1 MSHNIRILLAI
12 IASIVTVCSSLPDY
26 HKQMSPTQLQS
37 VFHVDDVNAVPH
49 YEVVQLLHNSFDD
62 GLASL
67 PEHYRRRRRRSIN
80 SDAFNAD
87 ARLTIKEPHHV
98 KKDLSKNPYYSELKA
113 AANTP
118 GAGGVNSL
126 QQATN
131 GKFVG
136 DLRELKEH
144 KVSFNAF
151 GENLNLTLKRTDS
164 LFKGGSPHTLRMW
177 TVRDEANATH
187 GLDLQEVFDENAESS
202 EQIGEVFQD
211 EANMAAILMRRHLET
226 GDLVMEG
233 SIGHEMVIKPLPH
246 ELSPN
251 PDTAHH
257 IVYKRE
263 AQSLEHL
270 SDFAFMEPDDL
281 ATSEKLERLQQHRQ
295 RRAAPAEDDD
305 EAALEDVDGELE
317 SAEARFTRNRRQLP
331 YIIYPEVLVIIDYD
345 GYRLHG
351 GDNLQVKRYFVS
363 FWNGVDLRYRLL
375 KGPKIRISI
384 AGIIISRGRDATPY
398 LERNRVGRDAIDSAA
413 ALTDMGKYLF
423 RERRLPVYDI
433 AVAITKLDMCRRA
446 TAHGE
451 CNRGT
456 AGFAYVG
463 GACVVNKRLE
473 KVNSVA
479 IIEDT
484 GGFSGI
490 IVAAHE
496 VGHLLGAVHD
506 GSPPPSY
513 LGGPGAQRCRWE
525 DGYIMS
531 DLRHT
536 ERGFRWSPCT
546 IQSFHHF
553 LNGDTATCLHNAPHE
568 DSALGR
574 ALPGTLLSLDA
585 QCRRDRG
592 TYACFKDERVC
603 AQLFCFDAQTG
614 YCVAYRPAAEGS
626 TCGSGLT
633 CLDGRCTPV
642 TSNVIP
648 AYRSYNDNNSSTE
661 NTDTSS
667 EEEGVGGENVS
678 SEEEQDQP
686 AAVDKTAHTTQQRF
700 GNTVEQTSREVDDT
714 SDPKRIT
721 TKTITTSNT
730 HTPTQTNSRTTITV
744 ETHSRHSHNKSN
756 NNQQR
761 QVQQGTLELLAR
773 FLAQNPQW
781 QQLLGQ
787 AAQVNALS
795 GAATNAADVAT
806 IENAA
811 SAEVADKVAS
821 AHMPQTKL
829 PQGAVVVQTSVSS
842 STSSSSGGSSAN
854 GSSSG
859 ISSSSDSSA
868 EQQKKYE
875 NDVARVKVVPLN
887 LETHPE
893 TLDKQIV
900 VEDTG
905 ALQVAENIDNNEG
918 EIQPIV
924 SLENEKNAQAKAMLT
939 QSKLQSE
946 IQPQPHQHKTTLAKV
961 TQIQQRKPTTTT
973 TTTPPTAQP
982 NLFQIYT
989 HELRKQLQYYLGFLQ
1004 AHTGDSVSAGDSSS
1018 SILSNSKR
1026 TATVKHTV
1034 TTNKTN
1040 SNYSNTVS
1048 AAAKLQQQSAL
1059 LDNNNRNNEDDI
1071 DDNADNVDA
1080 DDEASNEAID
1090 DKQQKRKF
1098 NTATTISVSAQ
1109 QHTQRAQQAPPPSAP
1124 TRSSSSSSGNGG
1136 SITNSNSNNNSNNK
1150 ALQRPATFLDAYLKK
1165 LQALNAPTDTT
1176 ATLTATTTSTTMST
1190 SSVVGSGAVSKAVP
1204 AGGTPENEPAKR
1216 APAETFGSHFLKLVN
1231 WKAFPF

>member
-1 MSHNIRILLAI
+1 MSHNIAISLAI
-12 IASIVTVCSSLPDY
+12 IASIVTICTSLPDY

-37 VFHVDDVNAVPH
+37 VFHVDSVNAVPH
-49 YEVVQLLHNSFDD
+49 YEVVQLLHHSFDD
-62 GLASL
+62 GVATASL

-80 SDAFNAD
+80 SVALDTD
-87 ARLTIKEPHHV
+87 ARATLKEPHHV

-113 AANTP
+113 AANAP

-126 QQATN
+126 EQATR
-131 GKFVG
+131 GKFPS

-187 GLDLQEVFDENAESS
+187 GLDMEEVYDEDAQSS
-202 EQIGEVFQD
+202 DQIGQVYQD
-211 EANMAAILMRRHLET
+211 ETNMAAILMRRHLET
-226 GDLVMEG
+226 GDLIMEG

-251 PDTAHH
+251 PDAAHH
-257 IVYKRE
+257 VVYKRE
-263 AQSLEHL
+263 AQPLEHL

-281 ATSEKLERLQQHRQ
+281 DISEKLERRQ
-295 RRAAPAEDDD
+295 RRSAPFDGDEASLEELDD
-305 EAALEDVDGELE
+305 EMETL
-317 SAEARFTRNRRQLP
+317 SAEATNTRNKRQVP

-351 GDNLQVKRYFVS
+351 GDNLQVKRYFIS

-375 KGPKIRISI
+375 KGPRIRISI

-433 AVAITKLDMCRRA
+433 AVAITKLDMCRRT

-626 TCGSGLT
+626 TCGTGLQ
-633 CLDGRCTPV
+633 CLDGRCTPL

-648 AYRSYNDNNSSTE
+648 AYRSYN
-661 NTDTSS
+661 
-667 EEEGVGGENVS
+667 
-678 SEEEQDQP
+678 
-686 AAVDKTAHTTQQRF
+686 
-700 GNTVEQTSREVDDT
+700 
-714 SDPKRIT
+714 
-721 TKTITTSNT
+721 
-730 HTPTQTNSRTTITV
+730 
-744 ETHSRHSHNKSN
+744 
-756 NNQQR
+756 
-761 QVQQGTLELLAR
+761 
-773 FLAQNPQW
+773 
-781 QQLLGQ
+781 
-787 AAQVNALS
+787 
-795 GAATNAADVAT
+795 
-806 IENAA
+806 
-811 SAEVADKVAS
+811 
-821 AHMPQTKL
+821 
-829 PQGAVVVQTSVSS
+829 
-842 STSSSSGGSSAN
+842 
-854 GSSSG
+854 
-859 ISSSSDSSA
+859 
-868 EQQKKYE
+868 
-875 NDVARVKVVPLN
+875 
-887 LETHPE
+887 
-893 TLDKQIV
+893 
-900 VEDTG
+900 
-905 ALQVAENIDNNEG
+905 
-918 EIQPIV
+918 
-924 SLENEKNAQAKAMLT
+924 
-939 QSKLQSE
+939 
-946 IQPQPHQHKTTLAKV
+946 
-961 TQIQQRKPTTTT
+961 
-973 TTTPPTAQP
+973 
-982 NLFQIYT
+982 
-989 HELRKQLQYYLGFLQ
+989 
-1004 AHTGDSVSAGDSSS
+1004 
-1018 SILSNSKR
+1018 
-1026 TATVKHTV
+1026 
-1034 TTNKTN
+1034 
-1040 SNYSNTVS
+1040 NTVS
-1048 AAAKLQQQSAL
+1048 AAAKLQQHATL
-1059 LDNNNRNNEDDI
+1059 HNNNDNNNEDDV
-1071 DDNADNVDA
+1071 DDTEDNVDDANVDA
-1080 DDEASNEAID
+1080 DDDESNEAID

-1098 NTATTISVSAQ
+1098 QTGTTVSANAQ
-1109 QHTQRAQQAPPPSAP
+1109 QQEHTQRLQKAPPPLAP
-1124 TRSSSSSSGNGG
+1124 TRSSSSNDGSGGINSS
-1136 SITNSNSNNNSNNK
+1136 SNNK
-1150 ALQRPATFLDAYLKK
+1150 ALQRPATFIDAYLKK
-1165 LQALNAPTDTT
+1165 LQALNTPTDVT
-1176 ATLTATTTSTTMST
+1176 ATLTATTTGTTVST
-1190 SSVVGSGAVSKAVP
+1190 SSVIGSNGKAV
-1204 AGGTPENEPAKR
+1204 ATGTHESETEKR
-1216 APAETFGSHFLKLVN
+1216 AQPETFGSHFLKRTQNSNSRSSSGNGSVGSGSNSNSNHNHGNSSSNNKNNNQNRNHKKLTRISSHNDAATLKPQQNEYDNVSEN
-1231 WKAFPF
+1231 EQAEQVVRGANNGELRIATTTQQPAYVTNYIGDNTNNLPRLLEQQQQRQQEQQSSSTKTTSTTTSSQPNQQSQQQQQKAHKVKTQKLIRRQLLRTQIK

>member
-12 IASIVTVCSSLPDY
+12 IASIVTICSSLPDY

-80 SDAFNAD
+80 SVDGD
-87 ARLTIKEPHHV
+87 ARPTIKEPHHV

-126 QQATN
+126 QQAAN
-131 GKFVG
+131 GKFAG

-187 GLDLQEVFDENAESS
+187 GLDMQEVFDEDAQSS
-202 EQIGEVFQD
+202 DQIGEVYQD

-251 PDTAHH
+251 PDAAHH

-263 AQSLEHL
+263 AQPLEHL

-295 RRAAPAEDDD
+295 RRAAPVEDDD
-305 EAALEDVDGELE
+305 EAALEEVDGELE

-375 KGPKIRISI
+375 KGPRIRISI

-433 AVAITKLDMCRRA
+433 AVAITKLDMCRRT
-446 TAHGE
+446 TAYGE

-648 AYRSYNDNNSSTE
+648 AYRSYNDNNSGTE
-661 NTDTSS
+661 NTDSSS
-667 EEEGVGGENVS
+667 EEEDEGENVS
-678 SEEEQDQP
+678 SEEEQDLP
-686 AAVDKTAHTTQQRF
+686 NVLAKSTPTTQQRF
-700 GNTVEQTSREVDDT
+700 GNTVEKTSREVDDT

-730 HTPTQTNSRTTITV
+730 HTPTQTDSRTTITL
-744 ETHSRHSHNKSN
+744 ETHSRHQHN

-761 QVQQGTLELLAR
+761 QVQQGTLEFLAR

-787 AAQVNALS
+787 AAQVNALT

-806 IENAA
+806 IETAA
-811 SAEVADKVAS
+811 KAEMADKVVS
-821 AHMPQTKL
+821 AHM

-842 STSSSSGGSSAN
+842 STSSSSGVSSAN

-859 ISSSSDSSA
+859 SNSSSNGSNDNSVK
-868 EQQKKYE
+868 QQEKYE
-875 NDVARVKVVPLN
+875 HTIARVNVEPLN
-887 LETHPE
+887 LANSQA
-893 TLDKQIV
+893 TLDKQTV

-905 ALQVAENIDNNEG
+905 ALQVAENIDLNKSEK
-918 EIQPIV
+918 QPIV
-924 SLENEKNAQAKAMLT
+924 SVVGEKNAKAKTMLT
-939 QSKLQSE
+939 QSKSE
-946 IQPQPHQHKTTLAKV
+946 PEIQPQPQPHQHTTKLAKL
-961 TQIQQRKPTTTT
+961 TQIQQRKPTTKTT

-989 HELRKQLQYYLGFLQ
+989 HELRKQLQYYLGFLR
-1004 AHTGDSVSAGDSSS
+1004 AHTGDNVSAGDSSS

-1026 TATVKHTV
+1026 IATVKQTV
-1034 TTNKTN
+1034 TTNTTN

-1059 LDNNNRNNEDDI
+1059 LDNNNRNNADDI
-1071 DDNADNVDA
+1071 DDNEDNVNDSNVDA
-1080 DDEASNEAID
+1080 DDDASNEAID
-1090 DKQQKRKF
+1090 DKQQK
-1098 NTATTISVSAQ
+1098 
-1109 QHTQRAQQAPPPSAP
+1109 
-1124 TRSSSSSSGNGG
+1124 
-1136 SITNSNSNNNSNNK
+1136 
-1150 ALQRPATFLDAYLKK
+1150 
-1165 LQALNAPTDTT
+1165 
-1176 ATLTATTTSTTMST
+1176 
-1190 SSVVGSGAVSKAVP
+1190 
-1204 AGGTPENEPAKR
+1204 
-1216 APAETFGSHFLKLVN
+1216 LVN